1 MEQISSYN
9 GLNAQSFGAMKKS
22 QFKGLDLLCVNTF
35 KAPIEK
41 FNSNLDL
48 QNWAGKQLEADTF
61 TSRLQARS
69 SRATFERN
77 ATYKSWMDYF
87 NNTPNVTKAS
97 ALVAIASLFGGL
109 KSKTDDV
116 PPPLDK
122 DVLEKT
128 LNDSENA
135 QNINFKKDY
144 INNLQNKLIGDREA
158 LKHGWVTIPS
168 KENAPED
175 FDNNVAKLKLLS
187 SGTWCTKSTKAAEH
201 LSHGDFHI
209 LYDNYEPVVGIRTI
223 GGTVYEIQGRANNAD
238 IPLDYLDDVVS
249 FMTRNGLDQGLVQGY
264 VDFAYDKAFAIN
276 QMKKI
281 CAKELG
287 ANDGYAILRKFNM
300 HPEDVEGGKS
310 LGCLHTF
317 ENEVA
322 LGDIGI
328 NENEVFK
335 DLVKIEDDA
344 IFTNFKVT
352 KLPKLEYVGGDA
364 DFRNSSVQDI
374 SSLKEVKGNV
384 YIAGC
389 NLCADDFK
397 NVKIGGELI
406 TGKKIVE

>member
-48 QNWAGKQLEADTF
+48 QKWAGKQLEGDTF
-61 TSRLQARS
+61 TSHLQARS

-77 ATYKSWMDYF
+77 SAFKSWMEYF
-87 NNTPNVTKAS
+87 NNTPNITKAS
-97 ALVAIASLFGGL
+97 ALVAISSMFGGL
-109 KSKTDDV
+109 KNKTDDV
-116 PPPLDK
+116 PPPLDT

-128 LNDSENA
+128 INNSENN

-144 INNLQNKLIGDREA
+144 INNLQNKLIGDKEA
-158 LKHGWVTIPS
+158 LKHSWVSIPS

-175 FDNNVAKLKLLS
+175 FENNVAKLKLLS
-187 SGTWCTKSTKAAEH
+187 SGTWCTKSTKAEEH

-209 LYDNYEPVVGIRTI
+209 LYDNYEPVIGIRTTN
-223 GGTVYEIQGRANNAD
+223 GSVNEIQGRANNAD
-238 IPLDYLDDVVS
+238 IPLEYLDDVMT
-249 FMTRNGLDQGLVQGY
+249 FMTKKGLDYGFVQGY
-264 VDFAYDKAFAIN
+264 IDFAYDKAFEIN
-276 QMKKI
+276 RMKKI
-281 CAKELG
+281 CAKEIE

-310 LGCLHTF
+310 LRTIHAF
-317 ENEVA
+317 ENEVT

-335 DLVKIEDDA
+335 DLVKIEENA
-344 IFTNFKVT
+344 IFTNSKAT
-352 KLPKLEYVGGDA
+352 KLPKLEYIGGDA
-364 DFRNSSVQDI
+364 DFRNSSIQDI
-374 SSLKEVKGNV
+374 SSLKEVDGNV

-389 NLCADDFK
+389 NLSADDFK
-397 NVKIGGELI
+397 NVKINGELI